1 MAGTTD
7 RDNAGHEEIS
17 ALLPAYAL
25 DALDAPEREAVER
38 HLDACAECRREVA
51 ELRDTT
57 ALLAFAAPPARPRP
71 EVKAA
76 LFERVAAL
84 LGRAA
89 GGTDATV
96 GQSAGAGVKP
106 ARTGAVGQPAEHTTQ
121 APVLSPQSSSRRPA
135 RRSWAR
141 LAPTLAAV
149 AAAVLLLLWNVALQR
164 RVDALERQNAAQ
176 ATAAAEDAAIAHLL
190 YSPTAAHALTDSDL
204 TPRPVGYIY
213 TDPTS
218 PIALML
224 AYRMPQLPPG
234 LRYQL
239 WLIAPDGSRDSGGLF
254 TVDAN
259 GNGQMVIHAPAPFGK
274 YRAIG
279 VSAEP
284 WDGSP
289 TPTSPRVVGGSI
301 Q

>member
-1 MAGTTD
+1 MDG
-7 RDNAGHEEIS
+7 
-17 ALLPAYAL
+17 
-25 DALDAPEREAVER
+25 APR
-38 HLDACAECRREVA
+38 
-51 ELRDTT
+51 
-57 ALLAFAAPPARPRP
+57 
-71 EVKAA
+71 
-76 LFERVAAL
+76 
-84 LGRAA
+84 
-89 GGTDATV
+89 
-96 GQSAGAGVKP
+96 QSA
-106 ARTGAVGQPAEHTTQ
+106 AR
-121 APVLSPQSSSRRPA
+121 
-135 RRSWAR
+135 
-141 LAPTLAAV
+141 
-149 AAAVLLLLWNVALQR
+149 
-164 RVDALERQNAAQ
+164 
-176 ATAAAEDAAIAHLL
+176 ATEAAEDSAVAHLL
-190 YSPTAAHALTDSDL
+190 YSQTAAHALTDSDL

-234 LRYQL
+234 QRYQL